1 MKLYE
6 LQNTFDEMTAQL
18 KELDNCVSPDKNSEH
33 YKTLWDDRAEIKGR
47 LTALLKTKTAC
58 CERPFASEGLTYCSN
73 CGGDGR
79 GIIKTY

>member
-6 LQNTFDEMTAQL
+6 LQKTFDEMTAQL

-33 YKTLWDDRAEIKGR
+33 YKTLWDDRSEIKGR
-47 LTALLKTKTAC
+47 LSALLKTKTAC
-58 CERPFASEGLTYCSN
+58 CEKPFATEGLTYCSN

-79 GIIKTY
+79 GIDKTY